1 MYTDLANRVREKD
14 AKQAEE
20 FQRLATPTFTGIYM
34 YRALIDGDK
43 LRAVSPDNVSL
54 KGAFIVSIV
63 KYDQNLR

>member
-54 KGAFIVSIV
+54 KGASIVSIV
-63 KYDQNLR
+63 KYDP